1 MNAEIAPGVR
11 RLGTRWVNW
20 YVVEDGARLT
30 VVDAGL
36 PQYWDQLTAALA
48 AMGRQISDVEAV
60 VLTHNH
66 FDHLGCAERVRAES
80 GGRAYIHPAD
90 AAVARGDERPKP
102 PPGALGLARRL
113 GFIIWIAHLASQG
126 GLGLT
131 PITELTTFTDDEQ
144 LDVPGRPRVIATPG
158 HSPGHCS
165 LLLAERGVLFA
176 GDALATFDPTTRTR
190 GPRLLSINAD
200 REQALA
206 SLSRLERTAAATVL
220 PGHGAP
226 WRGDVAEAV
235 RRAWEAS
242 GVGESRHRD

>member
-1 MNAEIAPGVR
+1 VR

-20 YVVEDGARLT
+20 YVVEEGDGLT

-36 PQYWDQLTAALA
+36 PQYWDQLPAALA
-48 AMGRQISDVEAV
+48 AMGRRMSDVQAV
-60 VLTHNH
+60 LLTHNH

-102 PPGALGLARRL
+102 PPGAVRVVRRL
-113 GFIIWIAHLASQG
+113 GFVIFMAHIASQG

-131 PITELTTFTDDEQ
+131 PITELATFADGDV

-165 LLLAERGVLFA
+165 ILLEDRGVLLA
-176 GDALATFDPTTRTR
+176 GDALATFDATTRTR
-190 GPRLLSINAD
+190 GPRLLSTNAD
-200 REQALA
+200 HEQALA
-206 SLSRLERTAAATVL
+206 SLSRLEATGATTVL

-226 WRGDVAEAV
+226 WRGDAAEAV
-235 RRAWEAS
+235 RHA
-242 GVGESRHRD
+242 RDAHQAGR

>member
-1 MNAEIAPGVR
+1 MNTEIADGVR
-11 RLGTRWVNW
+11 RLSTRWVNW

-36 PQYWDQLTAALA
+36 PQYWEQLTTALA
-48 AMGRQISDVEAV
+48 AMGRRISDVEAV

-80 GGRAYIHPAD
+80 GGRAYIHPVD

-102 PPGALGLARRL
+102 PPGALRMARRL
-113 GFIIWIAHLASQG
+113 GFIVFMAHLASQG
-126 GLGLT
+126 GMGLT
-131 PITELTTFTDDEQ
+131 PITELTTFSDGEQ
-144 LDVPGRPRVIATPG
+144 LEVPGRPRVIATPG

-176 GDALATFDPTTRTR
+176 GDALATFDPPTRTR

-206 SLSRLERTAAATVL
+206 SLSQLERTGAATVL

-235 RRAWEAS
+235 RRARAAS
-242 GVGESRHRD
+242 GLEHRSG

>member
-1 MNAEIAPGVR
+1 MGQRVADGVH

-20 YVVEDGARLT
+20 YVVEDGADLT

-36 PQYWDQLTAALA
+36 PQYWDQLPATLSDIGRRLA
-48 AMGRQISDVEAV
+48 DVQAV
-60 VLTHNH
+60 LLTHNH
-66 FDHLGCAERVRAES
+66 YDHLGCAERVRAES

-102 PPGALGLARRL
+102 PPGALGLMRHP
-113 GFIIWIAHLASQG
+113 GFLVFIAHCASQG
-126 GLGLT
+126 GMGLT
-131 PITELTTFTDDEQ
+131 PITELSSLADGKL
-144 LDVPGRPRVIATPG
+144 LDVPGRPRVVATPG

-165 LLLAERGVLFA
+165 LLLEERGVLLA

-190 GPRLLSINAD
+190 GPRLLSLNAD

-206 SLSRLERTAAATVL
+206 SLSQLERTAATTVL

-226 WRGDVAEAV
+226 WRGDAAEAA
-235 RRAWEAS
+235 RRA
-242 GVGESRHRD
+242 RDAGRAER

>member
-1 MNAEIAPGVR
+1 MSAEVAPGVH

-48 AMGRQISDVEAV
+48 AMGRRISDVEAV

-102 PPGALGLARRL
+102 PPGALGVARRL

-144 LDVPGRPRVIATPG
+144 LDVPGRLRVIATPG
-158 HSPGHCS
+158 TARGTARCCSGSAACCSP
-165 LLLAERGVLFA
+165 V
-176 GDALATFDPTTRTR
+176 TRSPRSTR
-190 GPRLLSINAD
+190 PRARAD
-200 REQALA
+200 RGCCPSTPTENRRSPPSRGSSAPALRRCCRGMA
-206 SLSRLERTAAATVL
+206 PRGGAT
-220 PGHGAP
+220 
-226 WRGDVAEAV
+226 
-235 RRAWEAS
+235 
-242 GVGESRHRD
+242 

>member
-1 MNAEIAPGVR
+1 MSVEVAPGVG

-20 YVVEDGARLT
+20 YVVEEDGRLT

-36 PQYWDQLTAALA
+36 PQYWDQLPAALA
-48 AMGRQISDVEAV
+48 TMGRGLADVEAV

-80 GGRAYIHPAD
+80 GGRAYIHADD

-102 PPGALGLARRL
+102 PQGALRL
-113 GFIIWIAHLASQG
+113 GRHPGLYLFMAYVASQG
-126 GLGLT
+126 GMGLT
-131 PITELTTFTDDEQ
+131 PVTELVPFGDGDE
-144 LDVPGRPRVIATPG
+144 LDVPGRPRVMATPG

-165 LLLAERGVLFA
+165 FVLEDRGVLLA
-176 GDALATFDPTTRTR
+176 GDALVTFDPITRTR

-206 SLSRLERTAAATVL
+206 SLGRLEGTGVTTLL

-226 WRGDVAEAV
+226 VRGDVGAAV
-235 RRAWEAS
+235 RQARETS
-242 GVGESRHRD
+242 GAEGP

>member
-1 MNAEIAPGVR
+1 MSAEVAERVR

-20 YVVEDGARLT
+20 YVVEDGDGLA

-36 PQYWDQLTAALA
+36 PQYWDQLPAALT
-48 AMGRQISDVEAV
+48 AMGRRLSDVQAV

-66 FDHLGCAERVRAES
+66 YDHLGCAERVRAES

-102 PPGALGLARRL
+102 PPGALRLVPRL
-113 GFIIWIAHLASQG
+113 GFLIFVAHVASQG

-131 PITELTTFTDDEQ
+131 PITELTIFADGDVLE
-144 LDVPGRPRVIATPG
+144 VPGRPRVIATPG

-165 LLLAERGVLFA
+165 LLLEDRGVLLA
-176 GDALATFDPTTRTR
+176 GDALATFDATTRTR

-206 SLSRLERTAAATVL
+206 SLSRLESTGATTVL

-235 RRAWEAS
+235 RRA
-242 GVGESRHRD
+242 RDAGRAGR

>member
-1 MNAEIAPGVR
+1 VR

-20 YVVEDGARLT
+20 YVVEEGDGLT

-36 PQYWDQLTAALA
+36 PQYWDQLPAALA
-48 AMGRQISDVEAV
+48 AMGRRMSDVQAV
-60 VLTHNH
+60 LLTHNH
-66 FDHLGCAERVRAES
+66 FHHLGCAERVRAES

-102 PPGALGLARRL
+102 PPGAVRVVRRL
-113 GFIIWIAHLASQG
+113 GFLIFMAHIASQG

-131 PITELTTFTDDEQ
+131 PITELATFADGHV

-165 LLLAERGVLFA
+165 ILLADRGVLFA
-176 GDALATFDPTTRTR
+176 GDALATFDATTRTR
-190 GPRLLSINAD
+190 GPRLLSTNAD
-200 REQALA
+200 HEQALA
-206 SLSRLERTAAATVL
+206 SLSRLEGTGATTVL

-226 WRGDVAEAV
+226 WRGDAAEAV
-235 RRAWEAS
+235 RRA
-242 GVGESRHRD
+242 RDAHQAGR